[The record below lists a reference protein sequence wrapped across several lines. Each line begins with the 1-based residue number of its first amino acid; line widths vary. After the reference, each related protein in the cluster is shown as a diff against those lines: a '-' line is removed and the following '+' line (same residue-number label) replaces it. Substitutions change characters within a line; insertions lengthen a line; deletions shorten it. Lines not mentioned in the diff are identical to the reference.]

1 MQTQEKNLR
10 YRAILIVALWLGF
23 WLIALSLIAGLLWI
37 PYTQIHFRSL
47 NFSGVIAAIA
57 AFSLA
62 YALRPRWQKKQQSN
76 KVHPL
81 QREQAPALYTLVENI
96 AASLEVKAQVNIQL
110 IAAASAY
117 ISPERNWL
125 GQIRSLEVGLGLP
138 LLSSLSEREL
148 STVIAHEFG
157 HFVGGDLSLGP
168 WIYRTRASIANTV
181 YDLDDSIFFLDLLF
195 LSYGKWFLRISAS
208 ISRSQEFA
216 ADALAAQKF
225 GTTASRAALEK
236 VHLIDPMW
244 SAYLDHELGNALQRG
259 AKVPIFEGFR
269 RFCKPG
275 IRRAEVIKTIQ
286 RSENATKTE
295 FDTHPTLAER
305 VQAIC
310 PGSEPGMPPLAECLH
325 LTGGEA
331 ATEHAWYQSWSQQEI
346 KEVSWE
352 RYGVDIVQSQNSE
365 RFAGSWMDP
374 HKLSLRNL
382 PDLASRVDTLWE
394 QLRPQGI
401 SFLSPMGKRHYI
413 SSILEDWIC
422 ACLTQYGFRLDY
434 VPGKDVIL
442 HRDETALSPRQLLE
456 QAIESKLSAEY
467 LQQFELTP
475 DTLTVAPASAP
486 ISSALNSEALA

>member
-23 WLIALSLIAGLLWI
+23 WLIALSLIAGLVWI

-47 NFSGVIAAIA
+47 NFSGVLAAIA
-57 AFSLA
+57 ALSLA
-62 YALRPRWQKKQQSN
+62 YALRPRWQKKQHANQ
-76 KVHPL
+76 VHLL
-81 QREQAPALYTLVENI
+81 QRDQAPALYALLENI
-96 AASLEVKAQVNIQL
+96 AASLEIKAKVNIQL

-138 LLSSLSEREL
+138 LLSTLSEREL

-225 GTTASRAALEK
+225 GSAASRAALEK

-244 SAYLDHELGNALQRG
+244 SAYLDHELGAALQRG
-259 AKVPIFEGFR
+259 AKVPIFDGFR

-275 IRRAEVIKTIQ
+275 IRRAEVIKSIQ
-286 RSENATKTE
+286 RSENTTKTE

-305 VQAIC
+305 IQAIC

-331 ATEHAWYQSWSQQEI
+331 ATEQAWYQSWSQQEI

-352 RYGVDIVQSQNSE
+352 RYGVDVVQNQNSV
-365 RFAGSWMDP
+365 RFSGSWMDP
-374 HKLSLRNL
+374 LKLSLSNL
-382 PDLASRVDTLWE
+382 PDLAGRIDSLWE
-394 QLRPQGI
+394 QLRPEGV

-413 SSILEDWIC
+413 SSILVDWIC
-422 ACLTQYGFRLDY
+422 ACLTHYGFQLDY
-434 VPGKDVIL
+434 VPGKDLIL
-442 HRDETALSPRQLLE
+442 RRDETTISPRELLE
-456 QAIESKLSAEY
+456 QAIESKLSAAY
-467 LQQFELTP
+467 LQQFELTQ
-475 DTLTVAPASAP
+475 DAPAQEPASPP
-486 ISSALNSEALA
+486 ISSTMNKEMFA